1 METNRASAPQ
11 RYASSETVPI
21 SDRINTALE
30 GTKTLINIWNS
41 QRAQTARINQARE
54 QLRFEHEQI
63 LEAMKMIKE
72 ERTGLFE
79 QYFSRL
85 DTAIEHEDTKLALSL
100 LTNISELAAKAPFA
114 DLKDIRVVR
123 QNLADPNHD
132 WKL

>member
-1 METNRASAPQ
+1 
-11 RYASSETVPI
+11 
-21 SDRINTALE
+21 
-30 GTKTLINIWNS
+30 
-41 QRAQTARINQARE
+41 
-54 QLRFEHEQI
+54 
-63 LEAMKMIKE
+63 MKMIKE